1 MVLLFKEREYIE
13 GKLSLRVERRI
24 GVWIG
29 IYYVCYNYYIIG
41 CWYWIMRYLGERY
54 KFSCYKNEGGF

>member
-1 MVLLFKEREYIE
+1 MREREELSILRFFIWIIWRMVLLFKEREYIE

-41 CWYWIMRYLGERY
+41 C
-54 KFSCYKNEGGF
+54 